1 MVWRIRSRNERRSMR
16 RASYADDTS
25 NAELCPIQLNGESRY
40 QASASCSGLIGN
52 DWPDASATASQSA
65 AAETL
70 ANSLGSIL

>member
-1 MVWRIRSRNERRSMR
+1 M
-16 RASYADDTS
+16 
-25 NAELCPIQLNGESRY
+25 QLNGEARY

>member
-1 MVWRIRSRNERRSMR
+1 MARRIRSRKERRSTSLS
-16 RASYADDTS
+16 SYADDTS
-25 NAELCPIQLNGESRY
+25 NAEPCPMQLNGEARY